1 MKKVFVFL
9 LLLGSIN
16 FAEADPIKKPERKLT
31 EEQKVLLAQIE
42 KRTEEIKAMD
52 FSTLSKEEKAEL
64 KAEMK
69 EMRKKAV
76 DNGIYLSFGAIIIIL
91 LLLILLL

>member
-1 MKKVFVFL
+1 MKKLVVFL
-9 LLLGSIN
+9 FLLGFITY
-16 FAEADPIKKPERKLT
+16 AEADPIKRPEKKLT
-31 EEQKVLLAQIE
+31 EEQKVLLAEIE

-52 FSTLSKEEKAEL
+52 FSTLSKEEKSEL

-69 EMRKKAV
+69 EMRKRAV
-76 DNGIYLSFGAIIIIL
+76 ENGIYLSFGAIIIIL

>member
-1 MKKVFVFL
+1 MKKLFVFL
-9 LLLGSIN
+9 FLLGSVT
-16 FAEADPIKKPERKLT
+16 FVEADPIKKPVKNLT
-31 EEQKVLLAQIE
+31 EEQKVLLAEIE

-52 FSTLSKEEKAEL
+52 FSTLSKEERSEL

-69 EMRKKAV
+69 DMRKRAV
-76 DNGIYLSFGAIIIIL
+76 ENGVYLSFGAIIIIL